1 MVGLGEAASGSAAFG
16 ADWGRLP
23 VGMGLCV
30 GVDMLLEQP
39 GDQIPPQVDGPFLTL
54 IEGDE
59 LVLVFGAEHQVEGG
73 AAVAEEA
80 RAEFLTAGSG
90 IGLRIVQD
98 GYARGLSN
106 GQRRCG

>member
-1 MVGLGEAASGSAAFG
+1 MKNLLVKGGI
-16 ADWGRLP
+16 GRLRFP
-23 VGMGLCV
+23 LISDLDKAISRSY
-30 GVDMLLEQP
+30 GVLLEQP
-39 GDQIPPQVDGPFLTL
+39 GRQVTPEFPGAFLPL

-59 LVLVFGAEHQVEGG
+59 LVLVVGAEQQIEGG

-80 RAEFLTAGSG
+80 LAEFLTAGSG

-106 GQRRCG
+106 GQRRWL